1 MQVKNIL
8 KAIALFKKKTD
19 YEQKSKIFLQNS
31 ICSWKFQ
38 EEDKEL

>member
-1 MQVKNIL
+1 MKDKNIL

-19 YEQKSKIFLQNS
+19 YKQKSRIFLQNS
-31 ICSWKFQ
+31 ICSWQFQ